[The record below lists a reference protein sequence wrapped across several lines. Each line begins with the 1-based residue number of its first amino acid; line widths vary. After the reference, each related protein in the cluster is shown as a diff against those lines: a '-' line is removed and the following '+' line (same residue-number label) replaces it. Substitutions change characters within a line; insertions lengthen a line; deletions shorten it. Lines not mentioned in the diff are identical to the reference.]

1 LAFALLPVL
10 LPAAVAIMSEASFY
24 EERAKSDTR
33 DAVRDIEAQT
43 SAEIVVALRRVS
55 GSYRDADYLAGLL
68 LALIA
73 LLVMLFADHT
83 FPLLSFPAGM
93 IGAFALGA
101 FCSTGAPALR
111 RALTSPSRRR
121 AQVRTAAREA
131 FVDQGISRTQGRTGI
146 LVFVSLLEREVEV
159 VADHGVDPVLLGED
173 WARAV
178 AALRA
183 SLTPSPAFDRFRTAL
198 LGLAPPLAHGM
209 PRAADDVN
217 ELPDEV
223 A

>member
-1 LAFALLPVL
+1 
-10 LPAAVAIMSEASFY
+10 MSEASFY
-24 EERAKSDTR
+24 EERARSDTR
-33 DAVRDIEAQT
+33 ATVQEIEAQT

-55 GSYRDADYLAGLL
+55 GSYRDADYLAGFL

-101 FCSTGAPALR
+101 FFSNGIAPLR
-111 RALTSPSRRR
+111 RALTTPSRRR
-121 AQVRTAAREA
+121 AQVRTAARAA

-146 LVFVSLLEREVEV
+146 LVFVSLFEREVEV
-159 VADHGVDPVLLGED
+159 VADLGVDPVLLGDD
-173 WARAV
+173 WTRAIT
-178 AALRA
+178 ALRA
-183 SLTPSPAFDRFRTAL
+183 SMTPRPAFDHFRVALRGLTA
-198 LGLAPPLAHGM
+198 PLAHAM
-209 PRAADDVN
+209 PRAEDDVN

>member
-1 LAFALLPVL
+1 
-10 LPAAVAIMSEASFY
+10 MSEASFH

-33 DAVRDIEAQT
+33 ATVEEIEAQT

-55 GSYRDADYLAGLL
+55 GSYRDADYLAGFL
-68 LALIA
+68 LALVA

-93 IGAFALGA
+93 IGTFALGA
-101 FCSTGAPALR
+101 FLSNGIAPLR

-121 AQVRTAAREA
+121 AQVRTAARAA
-131 FVDQGISRTQGRTGI
+131 FVDQGISRTRGRTGI

-159 VADHGVDPVLLGED
+159 VADIGVDPVLLGED
-173 WARAV
+173 WTHAV

-183 SLTPSPAFDRFRTAL
+183 SVRPSPVFEDFRKAL
-198 LGLAPPLAHGM
+198 RGLAAPLAQAM

-223 A
+223 ATG

>member
-1 LAFALLPVL
+1 
-10 LPAAVAIMSEASFY
+10 MSEASFY

-68 LALIA
+68 LALVA

-146 LVFVSLLEREVEV
+146 LVFVSLFEREVEV